1 MKRKEKIK
9 NQKQMKKQIS
19 DMEEGTDGEEWRR
32 PNIQIT
38 GLHEEENQCKW
49 ALKQIL
55 KT

>member
-9 NQKQMKKQIS
+9 NQKQMKQIS
-19 DMEEGTDGEEWRR
+19 DLEEETDSEEWLR
-32 PNIQIT
+32 PNIQIM